1 MYEQVGKR
9 VHAARAR
16 LGISQETLA
25 KLVFLTRTSI
35 TNIERG
41 RQRILLHTLM
51 ELASALRVP
60 VTSLLPDP
68 APPVGPERAKIIVQE
83 MSDKGAKEFVLKALA
98 DPNGD
103 GK

>member
-16 LGISQETLA
+16 LGISQEALA

-41 RQRILLHTLM
+41 RQRMMLHTLL

-68 APPVGPERAKIIVQE
+68 APVGPERAKIIVQG

-98 DPNGD
+98 DSNGG